1 MTSHSYAFEGP
12 GGCRPSKHDVA
23 RGILMMTGRHGHH
36 RGGGPGGG
44 RGGFGPGF
52 GPGGRGRRA
61 RGDVRAAVLLLLA
74 EEPRNGYQLMQEIEE
89 RSGGVWR
96 PSPGSTYPALAQL
109 EDEGLVQA
117 TAVGTGR
124 EFALTDAGRT
134 HVEENRETLGEPW
147 TAASGGFPRE
157 GLELRGLI
165 KQIGIASM
173 QVMVAGTQAQ
183 REQAVQLLGEARRGL
198 YRILAQEDDDS
209 PADGGSAE

>member
-12 GGCRPSKHDVA
+12 RSCRGNTHDMV
-23 RGILMMTGRHGHH
+23 RGIALMTGGGRHGHH
-36 RGGGPGGG
+36 RGGGPRGG

-74 EEPRNGYQLMQEIEE
+74 EEPRNGYQLMQEIEA
-89 RSGGVWR
+89 RSEGAWR

-109 EDEGLVQA
+109 EDEGLVLA

-124 EFALTDAGRT
+124 EFALTDAGRA
-134 HVEENRETLGEPW
+134 HVEENREALGEPW
-147 TAASGGFPRE
+147 TAASGGFPKE
-157 GLELRGLI
+157 GAELRGLI
-165 KQIGIASM
+165 KQIGIAAM

-183 REQAVQLLGEARRGL
+183 REQAVQLLAEARRGL
-198 YRILAQEDDDS
+198 YRILAQDDEPQDDAS
-209 PADGGSAE
+209 Q